1 MSLEEFTPSEVP
13 ENWAETWSNSAE
25 VAEKLKEAIKRWAAW
40 MKRTQKDEKK
50 AKKYDML
57 LAGFLVKIIIDKK
70 YDFVLSPLFSCLDKW
85 FSSNLVLGILSL
97 VHEEISEKIKSLTWK
112 EYIPYTFKYKEIVEF
127 NDSTVD
133 QQVKQR
139 INSWVEDITG
149 IITLEYS
156 SIQVN
161 ELRKNFISNKETL
174 LIYTAQVFKF
184 FLHESNITIQDTAL
198 FSISE
203 FILWEVENWLKNLE
217 VEEI

>member
-13 ENWAETWSNSAE
+13 EGWAETWSNSAE

-70 YDFVLSPLFSCLDKW
+70 YDFILSPLFSCLDKG
-85 FSSNLVLGILSL
+85 FSSNLVLWILSL
-97 VHEEISEKIKSLTWK
+97 VHEEISQKIKSLTWK
-112 EYIPYTFKYKEIVEF
+112 EYSPYSFKYAETIEF

-139 INSWVEDITG
+139 INSWVEDISG
-149 IITLEYS
+149 IISLEYS

-161 ELRKNFISNKETL
+161 ELRKNFISNKDTL
-174 LIYTAQVFKF
+174 LIFTAEVFKF
-184 FLHESNITIQDTAL
+184 FLHNSNITIEETPL

-203 FILWEVENWLKNLE
+203 FILWEVENWLKKLE
-217 VEEI
+217 IEEI

>member
-13 ENWAETWSNSAE
+13 EGWAETWSNSAE
-25 VAEKLKEAIKRWAAW
+25 VAEKLKEAIKRWAAG

-70 YDFVLSPLFSCLDKW
+70 YDFILSPLFSCLDKG
-85 FSSNLVLGILSL
+85 FSSNLILWILSL
-97 VHEEISEKIKSLTWK
+97 VHEEISEKIKSLTGNP
-112 EYIPYTFKYKEIVEF
+112 YTPYTFKYEETVEF

-133 QQVKQR
+133 AKVKQR

-161 ELRKNFISNKETL
+161 ELRKKFISNKETL

-184 FLHESNITIQDTAL
+184 FLHNSNITIQDTAL

-203 FILWEVENWLKNLE
+203 FILAEVENGIKNLE
-217 VEEI
+217 IEEI